1 MWPASAALAA
11 DGPRRAGA
19 WGSLRHALAL
29 KAASGALA
37 GRRLSQLA
45 FDTGARS
52 LLTTHSSLQA
62 PDHYS
67 PLTTHCRR
75 QIALLLKDDKE
86 ANARILVEHIIRED
100 YTLES
105 YDLLRQY
112 TELLLARLN
121 VLIQEPELKPEV
133 HPA

>member
-1 MWPASAALAA
+1 M
-11 DGPRRAGA
+11 
-19 WGSLRHALAL
+19 
-29 KAASGALA
+29 
-37 GRRLSQLA
+37 
-45 FDTGARS
+45 RS
-52 LLTTHSSLQA
+52 TQA
-62 PDHYS
+62 PDHHS
-67 PLTTHCRR
+67 PLTPHGRR

-133 HPA
+133 HPPSTLTLHPPQVAEAV

>member
-1 MWPASAALAA
+1 M
-11 DGPRRAGA
+11 
-19 WGSLRHALAL
+19 
-29 KAASGALA
+29 
-37 GRRLSQLA
+37 LS
-45 FDTGARS
+45 T
-52 LLTTHSSLQA
+52 QA

-67 PLTTHCRR
+67 PLTPHGRR

-133 HPA
+133 AEAVCALLYAGWLMGSEVPQLHTLYQLTLP